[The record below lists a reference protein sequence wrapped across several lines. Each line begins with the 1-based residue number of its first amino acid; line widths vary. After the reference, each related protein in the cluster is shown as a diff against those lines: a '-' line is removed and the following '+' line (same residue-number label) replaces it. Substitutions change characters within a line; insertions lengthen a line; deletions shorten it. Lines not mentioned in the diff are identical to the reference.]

1 MGNKRVHGLEDKD
14 TCNLTP
20 SPLEWSFL
28 DVSSQDK
35 NFLKKLGAV
44 FSHGL
49 DILTPKLPKISPD
62 IAISADN
69 TTLYMISNVKTPSKK
84 IGALIRFMQFLSS
97 GVALYLYN
105 YIIRPCMEYCCHIWA
120 GAPSCCLE
128 C

>member
-14 TCNLTP
+14 ACNLTP

-35 NFLKKLGAV
+35 NFLKQLGAV

-62 IAISADN
+62 IAISAGN
-69 TTLYMISNVKTPSKK
+69 TTLYMISN
-84 IGALIRFMQFLSS
+84 LSLQKNWS
-97 GVALYLYN
+97 LDSFHAVSFFWRCSVSL
-105 YIIRPCMEYCCHIWA
+105 
-120 GAPSCCLE
+120 
-128 C
+128 